1 MSDDLERVF
10 SGSRRIVLWDR
21 ARLGVENI
29 EKTECLGNWN
39 KNDLIRK
46 VYVTV
51 EDEIVDISGSD
62 SELL

>member
-1 MSDDLERVF
+1 
-10 SGSRRIVLWDR
+10 
-21 ARLGVENI
+21 VENI
-29 EKTECLGNWN
+29 EKTKCLGNWN
-39 KNDLIRK
+39 KNDLIRE